1 MRRCIALRH
10 VAFEDL
16 GILSDLVA
24 ARGYS
29 VRDLQAGIDALDAN
43 EFVEDDLA
51 IILGGPIGVYETDA
65 YPFLG
70 AEIAAIR
77 ARLAAGRPTLGICL
91 GAQLM
96 AAALGASVGP
106 GSEKEIGYGPVTLTE
121 AGATSVLAALDGVHV
136 LHWHGDNLDLPE
148 QAVRLASTPA
158 CPTQAFAIG
167 ANILGLQFHLEAR
180 PDRIEKWLIGHAV
193 ELAKAGID
201 PRDIRHQAQAFGSS
215 TLRAGTEIFSAW
227 LDGISA

>member
-16 GILSDLVA
+16 GILSELVA
-24 ARGYS
+24 ARGYG
-29 VRDLQAGIDALDAN
+29 VRDLQAGIDALETD
-43 EFVEDDLA
+43 EFVEADLVVV
-51 IILGGPIGVYETDA
+51 LGGPIGVYETDA
-65 YPFLG
+65 YPFLD

-77 ARLAAGRPTLGICL
+77 ARLAANRPTLGICL

-96 AAALGASVGP
+96 AAALGASVAP
-106 GSEKEIGYGPVTLTE
+106 GSVKEIGYGPVTLSDE
-121 AGATSVLAALDGVHV
+121 GRSSVLAPLEGVRV
-136 LHWHGDNLDLPE
+136 LHWHGDNLDLPPK
-148 QAVRLASTPA
+148 AVRLASTSP

-180 PDRIEKWLIGHAV
+180 PDQIEKWLIGHAV

-201 PRDIRHQAQAFGSS
+201 PRDIRHQAQTFGPS
-215 TLRAGTEIFSAW
+215 TLRAGTEIFSRW
-227 LDGISA
+227 LDGVSA

>member
-1 MRRCIALRH
+1 MRSCIALRH

-16 GILSDLVA
+16 GILGDLVA
-24 ARGYS
+24 ARGYG
-29 VRDLQAGIDALDAN
+29 VRDLQAGVDDIDAN
-43 EFVEDDLA
+43 EFVDGELA

-77 ARLAAGRPTLGICL
+77 ARLASGRPTLGICL

-96 AAALGASVGP
+96 AAALGASVAP
-106 GSEKEIGYGPVTLTE
+106 GSVKEIGYGPVTLSD
-121 AGATSVLAALDGVHV
+121 AGRMSVLAALDGVRV
-136 LHWHGDNLDLPE
+136 LHWHGDNLELPE
-148 QAVRLASTPA
+148 QAVRLARTPA

-180 PDRIEKWLIGHAV
+180 PDQIEKWLIGHAV
-193 ELAKAGID
+193 ELAKAGSD
-201 PRDIRHQAQAFGSS
+201 PRDIRQQARDFGPS
-215 TLRAGTEIFSAW
+215 TLRAGTGIFSRW